1 MSCRIGVV
9 AAISSSLLLWL
20 EATGGGGRNLR
31 QTRARTK
38 KSANYKEIS
47 FNDGFPIRGPASERD
62 QQIFQ
67 IQALKG
73 GKQNYK
79 YVHGDLEF
87 TNCGCSNTSTARRAH
102 IAGIKV
108 KNAKPEHIR
117 SISNFNRGQPGNE
130 RNYASAMGAL
140 GVAPARPS
148 VLPTPPPATYL
159 GTERVPYRPEPELNG
174 HIAPVSREVERE
186 QKKATHKNQK
196 VENKKDYLGRNPR
209 RRDVIHIDC
218 VTISKLGYRKKTGKP
233 QISWQHYL
241 MLFPEEKN
249 KTIASWKK
257 YNRDIIDRKLPPPA
271 PMWVLKKKS
280 PLPGEVQQVSA
291 PTVLLPDNFDD
302 GDDTFAASSDGG
314 TTEEKL
320 EKLRR
325 KENEEKEE
333 EEGVM
338 RTRRRGSISKTPKK
352 NTSSK
357 NKKKATTTTTEA
369 ASPTKQK
376 QQRNERT
383 YPKQQQ
389 QKEGKEEEEENTSK
403 LRSAAAAAQAE
414 PTEGRRR
421 VEEEKKQ
428 ILIAAP
434 TQMPTNKKKATA
446 PPPTAATPS
455 RSNNTVPPTASFLAL
470 TNLSHIIIISIIKYN
485 EVIVVKFK
493 DIKKTK

>member
-1 MSCRIGVV
+1 
-9 AAISSSLLLWL
+9 
-20 EATGGGGRNLR
+20 LR

-73 GKQNYK
+73 GKP
-79 YVHGDLEF
+79 
-87 TNCGCSNTSTARRAH
+87 TNRWFDCESCQYSKTTNTYTVVVANTSTARRAH

-174 HIAPVSREVERE
+174 HIAP
-186 QKKATHKNQK
+186 
-196 VENKKDYLGRNPR
+196 
-209 RRDVIHIDC
+209 
-218 VTISKLGYRKKTGKP
+218 SKLGYRKKTGKP

-333 EEGVM
+333 EEGVK

-376 QQRNERT
+376 QQ
-383 YPKQQQ
+383 QQQ

-446 PPPTAATPS
+446 PPPTAATPLRS
-455 RSNNTVPPTASFLAL
+455 SSSNSRISRKRSNTAKGVEKKGPDESSWARKWLGSFSPPLLEYVDVFRKNYIESPSDL
-470 TNLSHIIIISIIKYN
+470 
-485 EVIVVKFK
+485 K
-493 DIKKTK
+493 DITDQDLQTEFQIQNKFHRRKILREMEDALSKLLPHAK